1 MIGLQFLANMSWQAT
16 FLAGVVPFI
25 IPEIGKLIAT
35 TAISKPLFLSEKY
48 CLFCIKKELTDEKSA
63 NFLSLT

>member
-1 MIGLQFLANMSWQAT
+1 MISLQFLANMSWQAT

-35 TAISKPLFLSEKY
+35 TAISKPLFLSLKNTAY
-48 CLFCIKKELTDEKSA
+48 FA
-63 NFLSLT
+63 